1 MDDSIRH
8 LSPFEAIRRIAED
21 GSSYWSARDLAKIL
35 GYTEYNK
42 FSNTIEKAK
51 EACRNSGQPVEDH
64 FAHMSEMIQ
73 TGKGARRQ
81 FGTVLLS
88 RYACYLIV
96 QNADPSK
103 PLVAMGQT
111 YFAVQTR
118 RQEVADELA
127 ALPEDQLR
135 LLRRDQMSLYNLQ
148 LAEAAQHAGVLEE
161 KDFAIFQDHGYV
173 GLYGGLKAQDIHARK
188 HLKPGERILDFMNSD
203 ELAANIF
210 RASQTKQKLERERI
224 KTKAKANQT
233 HYQVGR
239 KVRQTIQ
246 ELGGTLP
253 EDLPTPTQSIQ
264 QLRRKEQKRLQQ
276 GAQALLFD
284 IPPDTE

>member
-8 LSPFEAIRRIAED
+8 LSPFEAIRKVAED
-21 GSSYWSARDLAKIL
+21 GSSYWNARDLAKIL

-42 FSNTIEKAK
+42 FAKTIDKAK
-51 EACRNSGQPVEDH
+51 EACRNSGQSVEDH

-73 TGKGARRQ
+73 TGKGAKRR
-81 FGTVLLS
+81 FDTVLLS

-103 PLVAMGQT
+103 PLVALGQT
-111 YFAVQTR
+111 YFAVQTH
-118 RQEVADELA
+118 RQEMADQLA
-127 ALPEDQLR
+127 TLPEDQLR

-148 LAEAAQHAGVLEE
+148 LAEAAQRSGVLDER
-161 KDFAIFQDHGYV
+161 DFAIFQDHGYA

-188 HLKPGERILDFMNSD
+188 RLKPNERILDFMNSD

-210 RASQTKQKLERERI
+210 RASQSKQKLEREQI
-224 KTKAKANQT
+224 KSKLKANRA
-233 HYQVGR
+233 HYQVGK

-253 EDLPTPTQSIQ
+253 ENLPTPIESIQ

-276 GAQALLFD
+276 GLQPSLLD
-284 IPPDTE
+284 IPQNPE